1 MTNSHAFTHIHT
13 DRYIAT
19 WLPSQ
24 QGDTSIM
31 SHNYYL
37 FFVVR
42 TFMICSL
49 AAFKYM
55 IQQIT
60 PLRKHYQRHPS
71 ETQACCDFL
80 GGPVVKTLCSNTG
93 RMGSIPGWGTKL
105 PHAV

>member
-37 FFVVR
+37 FFCGENIYDLLSSSFQVHD
-42 TFMICSL
+42 
-49 AAFKYM
+49 AASHVFKKA
-55 IQQIT
+55 
-60 PLRKHYQRHPS
+60 LSAPS
-71 ETQACCDFL
+71 IR
-80 GGPVVKTLCSNTG
+80 NTG
-93 RMGSIPGWGTKL
+93 L
-105 PHAV
+105 L